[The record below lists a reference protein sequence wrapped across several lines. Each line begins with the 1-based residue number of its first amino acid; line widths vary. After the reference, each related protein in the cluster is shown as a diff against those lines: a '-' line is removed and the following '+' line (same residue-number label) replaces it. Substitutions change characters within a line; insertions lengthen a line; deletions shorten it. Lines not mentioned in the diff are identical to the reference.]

1 MHTRILEQLQKS
13 MESLN
18 ASTNEFDKTLN
29 DLNENL
35 SKFTQETENR
45 FASIERSIVES
56 TDSYARINEEL
67 DKLSLDERTIEEMV
81 TRINEQKRNYFEQN
95 R

>member
-13 MESLN
+13 IESLH

-35 SKFTQETENR
+35 TKFTEEIENR
-45 FASIERSIVES
+45 FTSIERRIVES
-56 TDSYARINEEL
+56 TDSCARINDEL
-67 DKLSLDERTIEEMV
+67 DKLSLDEQTVEEMV
-81 TRINEQKRNYFEQN
+81 TRINERKRNYFEQN